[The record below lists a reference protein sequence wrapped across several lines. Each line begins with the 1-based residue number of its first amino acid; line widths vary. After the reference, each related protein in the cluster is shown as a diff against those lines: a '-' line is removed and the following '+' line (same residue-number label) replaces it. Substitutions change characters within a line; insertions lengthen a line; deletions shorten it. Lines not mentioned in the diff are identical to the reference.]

1 MSDPHNPKRY
11 GETWDPHKLAVMEV
25 EVRTLAC
32 LGVISGG
39 WAWHFMCPRG
49 HPEYKHGHDHKD
61 IDLMVPREQAADAFY
76 QLLELDYHRVGTIYD
91 SADSNFFR
99 YEKVVEEYGKPP
111 VKVQVDV
118 FIETVPYIDIPW
130 AEVCVVEP
138 KHLLSLYGVKHSS
151 ESCWAVLAARKLI
164 AEGISPVGRKEL
176 AEMPK

>member
-1 MSDPHNPKRY
+1 MADPHNPQRY
-11 GETWDPHKLAVMEV
+11 GETWDPQKLAVMEA

-49 HPEYKHGHDHKD
+49 HVEFKHGHDHKD
-61 IDLMVPREQAADAFY
+61 IDLMVPQADGWSIFSDLQSLGY
-76 QLLELDYHRVGTIYD
+76 QRVRTTYD
-91 SADSNFFR
+91 GPDSDFFR
-99 YEKVVEEYGKPP
+99 YEKGVEADGKPP

-118 FIETVPYIDIPW
+118 FIETVPYIDIPG
-130 AEVCVVEP
+130 EDVRVVEP

-164 AEGISPVGRKEL
+164 VQGISPVGREEL
-176 AEMPK
+176 TERPE